1 VFAGKLR
8 AFVNDPD
15 HSQEPRMTLFR
26 PALSSAVLALLASG
40 ALAQPAA
47 STCSNEPDDAKR
59 LACYDR
65 AVGRSAPGAAAAP
78 AATTAP
84 APAPAEAAAP
94 SILAQ
99 RLEAT
104 DPNAVPGKWFSLT
117 AHRTNY
123 VLAYSYDSNANFE
136 EYRQFGDI
144 DKLKNGEIKYQ
155 LSLKTPLW
163 PQIGDSSVSLWMAFT
178 LQSWW
183 QAFASDV
190 SAPFRET
197 NYEPE
202 IFAAMPVQ
210 GRLFG
215 INFREVALGLNHQS
229 NGRTDPLSRSWN
241 RVTSRVIFDSGNF
254 AGYAKLWARIP
265 ESEEDD
271 DNPNIERYLGQG
283 EFALAYRWGQH
294 TFAGILK
301 NNMRSA
307 NRSGL
312 QLDYTY
318 PLNKHLKGYI
328 QGYVGYGE
336 SMIDAKQSTERIGVG
351 LMLADWF

>member
-1 VFAGKLR
+1 MML
-8 AFVNDPD
+8 
-15 HSQEPRMTLFR
+15 SR
-26 PALSSAVLALLASG
+26 PALSSALLALLSAG

-47 STCSNEPDDAKR
+47 NACVNEADDAKR

-65 AVGRSAPGAAAAP
+65 AAGRGAAAAP
-78 AATTAP
+78 AAAATPAP
-84 APAPAEAAAP
+84 ATAAAPATATAPAEAAAP
-94 SILAQ
+94 SVLAQ

-104 DPNAVPGKWFSLT
+104 DPNAVQAKWFSLT

-123 VLAYSYDSNANFE
+123 LLAYSYNGNADFDV
-136 EYRQFGDI
+136 YSQFGDT
-144 DKLKNGEIKYQ
+144 DKLKDGEVKYQ
-155 LSLKTPLW
+155 FSLKTPLW
-163 PQIGDSSVSLWMAFT
+163 PQMGGSSISLWGAFT
-178 LQSWW
+178 IQSWW
-183 QAFASDV
+183 QAYASDV

-210 GRLFG
+210 GNLWG
-215 INFREVALGLNHQS
+215 INFREVAVGLNHQS

-241 RVTSRVIFDSGNF
+241 RVTGRVIFDSGNL
-254 AGYAKLWARIP
+254 AGYARLWARIQ

-283 EFALAYRWGQH
+283 EFALAYRWGQQ

-301 NNMRSA
+301 NNLRA
-307 NRSGL
+307 DNRSGL
-312 QLDYTY
+312 QLDWTF
-318 PLNKHLKGYI
+318 PLNKHLKGYV

-336 SMIDAKQSTERIGVG
+336 NMIDAEQSAERIGFG
-351 LMLADWF
+351 LMFADWF

>member
-1 VFAGKLR
+1 
-8 AFVNDPD
+8 
-15 HSQEPRMTLFR
+15 MTFSR
-26 PALSSAVLALLASG
+26 SALSSALLALLSTG

-47 STCSNEPDDAKR
+47 NACVNEADDAKR

-65 AVGRSAPGAAAAP
+65 ASGRGAAAAP
-78 AATTAP
+78 AAVATPAP
-84 APAPAEAAAP
+84 AAAPAPAEAAAP
-94 SILAQ
+94 SVLAQ
-99 RLEAT
+99 RLDAT
-104 DPNAVPGKWFSLT
+104 DPSALPAKWFSLT

-123 VLAYSYDSNANFE
+123 VLAYSYNGNADFDV
-136 EYRQFGDI
+136 YSQFGDT
-144 DKLKNGEIKYQ
+144 DKLEDGEVKYQ
-155 LSLKTPLW
+155 FSLKTPLW
-163 PQIGDSSVSLWMAFT
+163 PQMGGSSISLWGAFT
-178 LQSWW
+178 IQSWW
-183 QAFASDV
+183 QAYASDV

-210 GRLFG
+210 GSLWG

-241 RVTSRVIFDSGNF
+241 RVTGRVIFDSGNL
-254 AGYAKLWARIP
+254 AGYARLWARIQ

-283 EFALAYRWGQH
+283 EFALAYRWGQQ

-301 NNMRSA
+301 NNLRA
-307 NRSGL
+307 DNRSGL
-312 QLDYTY
+312 QLDWTF
-318 PLNKHLKGYI
+318 PLNKHLKGYV

-336 SMIDAKQSTERIGVG
+336 NMIDAEQSAERIGFG

>member
-1 VFAGKLR
+1 
-8 AFVNDPD
+8 
-15 HSQEPRMTLFR
+15 MTFSR
-26 PALSSAVLALLASG
+26 PVLSSALLALVSSG

-47 STCSNEPDDAKR
+47 NACVNESDDAKR

-65 AVGRSAPGAAAAP
+65 AAGRTATAATATTAAPATAAAAAP
-78 AATTAP
+78 APAQATAQ
-84 APAPAEAAAP
+84 AAP
-94 SILAQ
+94 PSVLAQ

-104 DPNAVPGKWFSLT
+104 DPNALPAKWFSLT

-123 VLAYSYDSNANFE
+123 VLAYSYNGNADFE
-136 EYRQFGDI
+136 VYRQFGDI
-144 DKLKNGEIKYQ
+144 DKLQDGEVKYQ
-155 LSLKTPLW
+155 FSLKTPLW
-163 PQIGDSSVSLWMAFT
+163 PQIGDSSISLWGAFT
-178 LQSWW
+178 IQSWW
-183 QAFASDV
+183 QAYASDV

-210 GRLFG
+210 GSLWG

-229 NGRTDPLSRSWN
+229 NGRSDPISRSWN
-241 RVTSRVIFDSGNF
+241 RVTGRVIFDSGNL
-254 AGYAKLWARIP
+254 AGYARLWARIQ

-283 EFALAYRWGQH
+283 EFALAYRWGQQ

-301 NNMRSA
+301 NNLRA
-307 NRSGL
+307 DNRSGL
-312 QLDYTY
+312 QLDWTF
-318 PLNKHLKGYI
+318 PLNKHLKGYV

-336 SMIDAKQSTERIGVG
+336 NMIDAEQSAERIGFG

>member
-1 VFAGKLR
+1 M
-8 AFVNDPD
+8 
-15 HSQEPRMTLFR
+15 SLFR
-26 PALSSAVLALLASG
+26 PALSSLLLAFLSSG

-47 STCSNEPDDAKR
+47 NACVNEADDAKR

-65 AVGRSAPGAAAAP
+65 AAGRVAPAAAATAAAP
-78 AATTAP
+78 AATPAP
-84 APAPAEAAAP
+84 APAPAPAP
-94 SILAQ
+94 SVLAQ

-123 VLAYSYDSNANFE
+123 VLAYSYNANSDFE
-136 EYRQFGDI
+136 LYRQFGDV
-144 DKLKNGEIKYQ
+144 DKLENGEIKYQ

-163 PQIGDSSVSLWMAFT
+163 PQIGDSTVSLWMAFT
-178 LQSWW
+178 IQSWW
-183 QAFASDV
+183 QAYASDV

-210 GRLFG
+210 GSLLG
-215 INFREVALGLNHQS
+215 LNFREVALGLNHQS
-229 NGRTDPLSRSWN
+229 NGRSDPISRSWN
-241 RVTSRVIFDSGNF
+241 RVTGRVVFDSGNL
-254 AGYAKLWARIP
+254 AGYARLWARIP

-283 EFALAYRWGQH
+283 ELGLAYRWGQH

-301 NNMRSA
+301 NNLRA
-307 NRSGL
+307 DNRSGL
-312 QLDYTY
+312 QLDWTY
-318 PLNKHLKGYI
+318 PINKHLKGYI

-336 SMIDAKQSTERIGVG
+336 NMIDAETSAERIGFG

>member
-1 VFAGKLR
+1 
-8 AFVNDPD
+8 
-15 HSQEPRMTLFR
+15 MTLSR
-26 PALSSAVLALLASG
+26 PALNSALLALLSSG

-47 STCSNEPDDAKR
+47 NPCLSEADDAKR

-65 AVGRSAPGAAAAP
+65 AAGRGAASAAVPAAAAATSTAAVP
-78 AATTAP
+78 ATAAATEAP
-84 APAPAEAAAP
+84 AP
-94 SILAQ
+94 SVLAQ

-104 DPNAVPGKWFSLT
+104 DPTAVPAKWFSLT

-123 VLAYSYDSNANFE
+123 LLAYSYNANADFE
-136 EYRQFGDI
+136 VYRQFGDV
-144 DKLKNGEIKYQ
+144 DKLENGEVKYQ
-155 LSLKTPLW
+155 FSLKTPLW
-163 PQIGDSSVSLWMAFT
+163 PQIGGSSISLWGAFT
-178 LQSWW
+178 IQSWW
-183 QAFASDV
+183 QAYASDA

-202 IFAAMPVQ
+202 IFASMPVQ
-210 GRLFG
+210 GSLFG
-215 INFREVALGLNHQS
+215 INFRDVAIGLNHQS

-241 RVTSRVIFDSGNF
+241 RVTGRVIFDSGNW
-254 AGYAKLWARIP
+254 AGYARLWARIQ

-283 EFALAYRWGQH
+283 EFGLAYRWGQQ

-301 NNMRSA
+301 NNLRA
-307 NRSGL
+307 ENRSGL
-312 QLDYTY
+312 QLDWTF
-318 PLNKHLKGYI
+318 PLTKHLKGYV

-336 SMIDAKQSTERIGVG
+336 NMIDAEQSAERIGFG